1 MFFLNLRNILYF
13 NLSIK
18 FISFLIIIL
27 TIGIPI
33 NTWWEYLIISLFILG
48 CLFGKLSKNKNLI
61 YLLILFLIL
70 FNVIKLILPN
80 NSIIEKHG
88 IYGTPNNLT
97 NFQNPILPSIIDE
110 IGLKELTKK
119 NDYFVNVD
127 IQRKWS
133 FSADSFWTKDSYSRE
148 FSNLN
153 FVDRYQLNIGQ
164 FNDSAYY
171 INDSYDLY
179 YPLIFAFKF
188 NKLIADEICWKGML
202 FFPNNKNEY
211 SLKKNKNL

>member
-1 MFFLNLRNILYF
+1 M
-13 NLSIK
+13 
-18 FISFLIIIL
+18 
-27 TIGIPI
+27 
-33 NTWWEYLIISLFILG
+33 
-48 CLFGKLSKNKNLI
+48 
-61 YLLILFLIL
+61 
-70 FNVIKLILPN
+70 
-80 NSIIEKHG
+80 
-88 IYGTPNNLT
+88 
-97 NFQNPILPSIIDE
+97 
-110 IGLKELTKK
+110 KELTKK

-211 SLKKNKNL
+211 SLKKNKNLSCLSINQINIDNKTIFALDLDKSSNLSIKLKYNGFFKNLLIQLNLINLFILILFIFTLFRYNYSSLLTLLL